1 MFSGGSGV
9 SVGDLL
15 SVMGNRNNG
24 GNGDM
29 FGANGG
35 IWVLIILFAIFGG
48 WGNRNG
54 NGNGDSSGGG
64 SNVTVVPMPMGAY
77 GYSCCGGG
85 PSGGWGAY
93 DANAIQR
100 GFDQQ
105 AVVSKLDGVANGIC
119 SLGYDQLAQ
128 MNGLRTAVMQAGF
141 NTTQQIQNTGFGL
154 QNAIQQGQIANMQ
167 SFNAAAAQL
176 ADCCCQNREAIAQV
190 RYDMATEGCATRNQM
205 TMDTNAIIQNQNQN
219 AQALQKTVQDGFT
232 ALAMEAK
239 DQQIAALTAQV
250 NRDGRQADL
259 QAIATYII
267 NQVNPRSEPAYLTCN
282 PNTGNVIPQSGL
294 DQMAI
299 NNIRWQN
306 WQNQN
311 CCGGN
316 VYNNG
321 TF

>member
-1 MFSGGSGV
+1 MFNGGGSGI

-15 SVMGNRNNG
+15 SAMGTRNNNG

-29 FGANGG
+29 FGAAGG

-64 SNVTVVPMPMGAY
+64 SNVTVVPMPIGGY
-77 GYSCCGGG
+77 GCSGGFG
-85 PSGGWGAY
+85 GGWGAF
-93 DANAIQR
+93 DASAMQA
-100 GFDQQ
+100 GFNNQ
-105 AVVSKLDGVANGIC
+105 AVLTKLDGINSGIC
-119 SLGYDQLAQ
+119 ALGYDQLSQ
-128 MNGLRTAVMQAGF
+128 MNNLGMAVQQSGF
-141 NTTQQIQNTGFGL
+141 NTTNQIQNTGFAL
-154 QNAIQQGQIANMQ
+154 QQTATQGQIAMMQ
-167 SFNAAAAQL
+167 GFNDAAMQRAN
-176 ADCCCQNREAIAQV
+176 CCCEQREAIAQV

-311 CCGGN
+311 CCGN

>member
-1 MFSGGSGV
+1 MFNGGGSGV

-15 SVMGNRNNG
+15 SAMGNRNNG
-24 GNGDM
+24 GDGLFGNGM
-29 FGANGG
+29 G

-48 WGNRNG
+48 WGRNG
-54 NGNGDSSGGG
+54 NNNGDSSGGG
-64 SNVTVVPMPMGAY
+64 SNVTVVPMPMGGY
-77 GYSCCGGG
+77 GFGGG
-85 PSGGWGAY
+85 FGGGWGAF

-128 MNGLRTAVMQAGF
+128 MNNLGMAIQQAGF
-141 NTTQQIQNTGFGL
+141 NTTNQIQNTGFGL
-154 QNAIQQGQIANMQ
+154 QQTATQGQIAMMQ
-167 SFNAAAAQL
+167 GFNDAAMQRAN
-176 ADCCCQNREAIAQV
+176 CCCEQREAIAQV

-239 DQQIAALTAQV
+239 DQRIAALEQQL
-250 NRDGRQADL
+250 NRSDRQSDL
-259 QAIATYII
+259 RAMATYVIDS
-267 NQVNPRSEPAYLTCN
+267 VNPRSNPAYLTCN

-299 NNIRWQN
+299 NNIRWAN
-306 WQNQN
+306 WANQN
-311 CCGGN
+311 GCCGGN